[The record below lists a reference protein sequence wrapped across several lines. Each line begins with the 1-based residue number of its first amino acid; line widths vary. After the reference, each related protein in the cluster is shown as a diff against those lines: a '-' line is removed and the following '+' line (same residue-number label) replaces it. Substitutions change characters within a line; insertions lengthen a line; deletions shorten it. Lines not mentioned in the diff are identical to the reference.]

1 MLDIDGVVNALH
13 SSRRDLKTVK
23 AYIYNINYSP
33 IVVDK
38 LNEWSKS
45 GAAEIRWL
53 TTWNERAQQYLAP
66 KLGLRNFPLAREPF
80 VEETSANRKVVSAYR
95 NIKDHPD
102 RPLIWIDDEVT
113 YIVEN
118 DPNRSFW
125 KDRKHTLFVKPYYAD
140 GLTAEELALIDRFI
154 ADPASMAN
162 NFDSITY

>member
-80 VEETSANRKVVSAYR
+80 DEETDANRKGISAYR
-95 NIKDHPD
+95 NIIDHPD
-102 RPLIWIDDEVT
+102 RPLIWIDDVVSN
-113 YIVEN
+113 IVGNE
-118 DPNRSFW
+118 PNRSFW
-125 KDRKHTLFVKPYYAD
+125 ENRNHTLFVEPKESK
-140 GLTAEELALIDRFI
+140 GLTVKELALIDRFI
-154 ADPASMAN
+154 ADPAK
-162 NFDSITY
+162 YG